1 VSGRCHD
8 THPSPKKKVHGTI
21 SDAFADIDADG
32 DGRLSREELYAAMQR
47 IGVRVSLARI
57 ERMLADMD
65 IDQNRAVDYREF
77 MRKTSQ
83 VPRPPGAGGPR
94 PGRVRRIAR

>member
-1 VSGRCHD
+1 
-8 THPSPKKKVHGTI
+8 VHGTI
-21 SDAFADIDADG
+21 SDAFTDIDADG

-83 VPRPPGAGGPR
+83 VPRLPRAGGPR